1 MLSKFKDQCKD
12 FQCLHQ
18 VLQTKN
24 RDYGWLQHGQEWVI
38 HKVRTLGGVIDGPVK
53 RLLTCMGVEGRSVV
67 SVRTSKNHAQACYGI
82 KLK

>member
-1 MLSKFKDQCKD
+1 MHRFSMLTSSTSHKESY
-12 FQCLHQ
+12 
-18 VLQTKN
+18 
-24 RDYGWLQHGQEWVI
+24 YGWLQHGQEWVI